1 MQLGCAAWGFST
13 VRSCQPAPRDGVGT
27 HGGQRAWDWSCVR
40 EQFLPCL
47 GFLWQGRL
55 WGAQAAP
62 GAAPSAL
69 LRTEGGRGAVL
80 VLGKE
85 LTGGQARVWGWHHAR
100 GPPPPSPVWGSSA
113 GLRGRMGPCS
123 CGSQPGFPTHS
134 AFDFYGVIPCGKS
147 AHTGWGKVS

>member
-27 HGGQRAWDWSCVR
+27 HGGQRAQDWSCVR

-47 GFLWQGRL
+47 GFLWQGRH
-55 WGAQAAP
+55 WGAQAAL
-62 GAAPSAL
+62 GAAPSAS

-85 LTGGQARVWGWHHAR
+85 LTGAQARVWGWHHAR
-100 GPPPPSPVWGSSA
+100 GPPTALCRGVLQGCRAEWGPAAVGHSLA
-113 GLRGRMGPCS
+113 
-123 CGSQPGFPTHS
+123 FP
-134 AFDFYGVIPCGKS
+134 
-147 AHTGWGKVS
+147 HTVRLVFTG